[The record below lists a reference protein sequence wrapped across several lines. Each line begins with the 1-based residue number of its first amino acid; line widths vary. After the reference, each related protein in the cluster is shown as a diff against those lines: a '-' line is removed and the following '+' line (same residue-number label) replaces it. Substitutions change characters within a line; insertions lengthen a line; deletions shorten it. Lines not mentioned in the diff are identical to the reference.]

1 MFKNIISKQAKYLCQ
16 LAQSNPG
23 HSAKLLAEAKIDYE
37 DFTDIVSFNEAIV
50 EAITDIANDYGV
62 RI

>member
-1 MFKNIISKQAKYLCQ
+1 MFYHIILKQAKYLCQ

-37 DFTDIVSFNEAIV
+37 DFTDIVSFNEAV
-50 EAITDIANDYGV
+50 VDAIADIANDYGV
-62 RI
+62 NL